1 MKKFLTLGFI
11 LISLS
16 SFGQIKF
23 KFPDTRV
30 LTDIN
35 GGVIDRGDQFDVM
48 VHANG
53 NGDAVTRQLLF
64 DFQYDQTN
72 FEIVSVNHTG
82 TGGNGGVFPQG
93 SNIQL
98 SWQNYPGYS
107 YAGNSTFTNGTQR
120 YVSNATY
127 AYNATGSN
135 AILRAT
141 LTWAIMGTGAMPFNS
156 FSQMLVVR
164 LRLKAASTA
173 NSFNPIKLNF
183 VAGWNGQGVGV
194 PTIMDTPLSTEV
206 IMNQNTGKLVTAKVD
221 VSSNLLSL
229 SDVKVSFRDTLSGI
243 GQLFSVLSNGNV
255 DINQSL
261 LSENKVYEVS
271 LMHSID
277 KTYAVYNGAI
287 TISDFTTAQ
296 SEFTSM
302 GLDGSNGQIL
312 KTGQSLYAADIN
324 RNKVIDGGDLPRLL
338 GQVVGIDTLVTIPS
352 GYAMGSNGW
361 MSLPTWRATDATSIA
376 GQTEWCIV
384 NVDGYGSGQARVYI
398 DLREFNG
405 INTLPE
411 HIKSLQ
417 LFDLYSGPVEFMS
430 KDAAWAFYKVPST
443 FSTISTSTFA
453 PYIRTMG
460 NNDYGI
466 KAEFSFNAD
475 PSNSWGSITSSNWKD
490 ITYPKTYVKTGV
502 LGTNE
507 IVDLKYLL
515 WGDVNRSHSSQVV
528 TISNGANTVQ
538 TNAVNS
544 LMTNTAF
551 RTMATQSTSFI
562 NTPNDISSIDVNL
575 VNVTV
580 TSNNVEIPV
589 SLTTNGNAVSGLQFQ
604 FDYDPSKIKFEEL
617 KSDLPNSW
625 YVFVNSIDGKVKFG
639 AIDQNS
645 KTPINGT
652 NIPFKLKFSTIGSGV
667 EILTSVKVSPTMD
680 ASDSK
685 GVQLGI
691 NLNSTQIKLTGY
703 KNF

>member
-1 MKKFLTLGFI
+1 MKKILTLG
-11 LISLS
+11 LLLLS
-16 SFGQIKF
+16 FTSFSQIRF

-30 LTDIN
+30 LTDIS

-53 NGDAVTRQLLF
+53 NSDATTRQLLF

-72 FEIVSVNHTG
+72 FDVVSVTHTG
-82 TGGNGGVFPQG
+82 TGGNGGVLPAG

-107 YAGNSTFTNGTQR
+107 WAGNTTNTNGTTR
-120 YVSNATY
+120 YTSNAGY

-141 LTWAIMGTGAMPFNS
+141 LTWATNSAMPFNGY
-156 FSQMLVVR
+156 SQMIIVR
-164 LRLKAASTA
+164 FRLKAASTA
-173 NSFNPIKLNF
+173 NSFNPVRLNF

-194 PTIMDTPLSTEV
+194 ATLMDAPLSMEV

-221 VSSNLLSL
+221 ISSNLFAL
-229 SDVKVSFRDTLSGI
+229 SDLRVSFRDTLSGV
-243 GQLFSVLSNGNV
+243 GQLFNVLSNGNV

-261 LSENKVYEVS
+261 LSPNRVYEVS
-271 LMHSID
+271 LMHSLD
-277 KTYAVYNGAI
+277 KTYAIYNGAI

-324 RNKVIDGGDLPRLL
+324 RNKIIDGGDLPRLL
-338 GQVVGIDTLVTIPS
+338 GQVVGIDTLVTIPA
-352 GYAMGSNGW
+352 GYVMGSNGF
-361 MSLPTWRATDATSIA
+361 MSVPTWRSTDATSIA
-376 GQTEWCIV
+376 GQVEWCVV
-384 NVDGYGSGQARVYI
+384 NVDGYGQGQARVHI

-405 INTLPE
+405 TNILPE
-411 HIKSLQ
+411 NIKSLQ
-417 LFDLYSGPVEFMS
+417 LFDLYSGPVEFVS
-430 KDAAWAFYKVPST
+430 KDASWAFYKVPST

-453 PYIRTMG
+453 PYIRPMG
-460 NNDYGI
+460 NNDFGI
-466 KAEFSFNAD
+466 KAEFTFDPS
-475 PSNSWGSITSSNWKD
+475 PSNSWGSVTSTNWKD
-490 ITYPKTYVKTGV
+490 ITFPKTLVKTGI

-528 TISNGANTVQ
+528 TSSNGTSTVQ

-544 LMTNTAF
+544 LMSNTAF
-551 RTMATQSTSFI
+551 MVMSTQAASFI
-562 NTPNDISSIDVNL
+562 NTPNDVSSIDVNL
-575 VNVTV
+575 SNITV

-589 SLTTNGNAVSGLQFQ
+589 SLDTKGVSVGGLQLEFQ
-604 FDYDPSKIKFEEL
+604 FDPTKIKFEEL
-617 KSDLPNSW
+617 KSEVPNTW
-625 YVFVNSIDGKVKFG
+625 YLFVNSKDGKVKFG
-639 AIDQNS
+639 AIDQNN
-645 KTPINGT
+645 KTPINGI
-652 NIPFKLKFSTIGSGV
+652 NIPFKLRFSTIGDGV
-667 EILTSVKVSPTMD
+667 NILTSVKVSPTMD

-703 KNF
+703 NNF

>member
-1 MKKFLTLGFI
+1 MRKFLTIAL
-11 LISLS
+11 LLLSLT
-16 SFGQIKF
+16 SFSQIRF

-53 NGDAVTRQLLF
+53 NGDAATRQLLF

-82 TGGNGGVFPQG
+82 TGGNGGVLPTG

-107 YAGNSTFTNGTQR
+107 WAGNTTNTNGTTR
-120 YVSNATY
+120 YTTNAGY

-135 AILRAT
+135 AILRTT
-141 LTWAIMGTGAMPFNS
+141 LTWATNSAMPFNGY
-156 FSQMLVVR
+156 SQMIIVR
-164 LRLKAASTA
+164 FRLKAASTA
-173 NSFNPIKLNF
+173 NSFNPVRLNF

-194 PTIMDTPLSTEV
+194 ATLMDTPLSTEV

-221 VSSNLLSL
+221 ISSNLLAL
-229 SDVKVSFRDTLSGI
+229 SDVKVSFRDTLSNV
-243 GQLFSVLSNGNV
+243 GQLFNVLSNGNV

-261 LSENKVYEVS
+261 LAENKVYEVS
-271 LMHSID
+271 VMHSID

-324 RNKVIDGGDLPRLL
+324 RNKTIDGGDLPRLL

-361 MSLPTWRATDATSIA
+361 MSLPTWRATDATTIA
-376 GQTEWCIV
+376 GQVEWCVLNV
-384 NVDGYGSGQARVYI
+384 NGYGQNISKISV
-398 DLREFNG
+398 DLREYNG
-405 INTLPE
+405 TNILPE
-411 HIKSLQ
+411 NITSLQ
-417 LFDLYSGPVEFMS
+417 LFDLYTGPIEFVS
-430 KDAAWAFYKVPST
+430 KDGTWAYYKIPSG
-443 FSTISTSTFA
+443 ISNISSSTFA
-453 PYIRTMG
+453 PYVRNMG

-466 KAEFSFNAD
+466 KAEFSFNPN

-490 ITYPKTYVKTGV
+490 ITIPKTYVKTGV
-502 LGTNE
+502 SGTNE

-528 TISNGANTVQ
+528 SISNGANTVQ

-562 NTPNDISSIDVNL
+562 NTPNDISSINVNL
-575 VNVTV
+575 SNITV
-580 TSNNVEIPV
+580 TSNSVEIPV
-589 SLTTNGNAVSGLQFQ
+589 TLNTNGNGVGGLQFE
-604 FDYDPSKIKFEEL
+604 FDYDNTKLKFEEL
-617 KSDLPNSW
+617 KSEVPNSW
-625 YVFVNSIDGKVKFG
+625 YVFVNSKDGRVKFG
-639 AIDQNS
+639 AIDQNKKVS
-645 KTPINGT
+645 INGNST
-652 NIPFKLKFSTIGSGV
+652 PFKIRFSTIGNGV
-667 EILTSVKVSPTMD
+667 DILTSVKVSPTMD
-680 ASDSK
+680 ASSSN
-685 GVQLGI
+685 GTQLGI
-691 NLNSTQIKLTGY
+691 NLNTTQIKLTGY